1 MSVFLNI
8 GFIFI
13 FYMTSSVEMGNPVN
27 GTRFIYHCFLI
38 KSMLVTTCYFMGKI
52 QSIND
57 YYIFDLMTKYI
68 FIDSYLSLRCMVHVW
83 RSTVHQTTTGPLCVH
98 SSNKNTCT
106 EILAKLL
113 NKGILW
119 ADI

>member
-1 MSVFLNI
+1 M
-8 GFIFI
+8 
-13 FYMTSSVEMGNPVN
+13 EMGNPVN
-27 GTRFIYHCFLI
+27 GIQFIYHCFLI
-38 KSMLVTTCYFMGKI
+38 KLMLVMTSCYFMGKI

-57 YYIFDLMTKYI
+57 YYIFYLMTKYI
-68 FIDSYLSLRCMVHVW
+68 FINSYLSFRCMAHVW
-83 RSTVHQTTTGPLCVH
+83 RSTVHQATTGPLCVH

-113 NKGILW
+113 KKGILW